1 MSARSYLIA
10 AASIGS
16 GHMRAAEAL
25 RAAIIRREPKAR
37 VAVVDFTA
45 RDVAPVTWLLKVI
58 YLKMLSFVPDLYQ
71 RLYDFSGGKAGG
83 GIIRGLIAWASAP
96 SMDRLLKMHAA
107 DVVVCTHP
115 FPEAAAS
122 RLKQKGRD
130 IFLAVAL
137 TDFSVH
143 SIWIYPRVDA
153 YFVATEDMVDGF
165 AVLGAERSAIYA
177 TGIPVQLPISI
188 SKEDARKHLNI
199 DQGAPVVLV
208 MGGGLGLG
216 GMERGIVALEEARD
230 ALHILVVTGRNA
242 VLAAAARERA
252 KRSRHTML
260 VWEYTDDVPILMA
273 AADLLITKPGGLTI
287 SEAWTRGLP
296 LVLHEPIPGPEE
308 ENARYAVSCG
318 TALFLKDGE
327 EIATAVGKL
336 VSDDMALMRMRCAAK
351 AASRALAADAVVQQ
365 IETSIAALGSGGNR

>member
-1 MSARSYLIA
+1 MPARSYLIA

-25 RAAIIRREPKAR
+25 RAAIAGREPEAH

-83 GIIRGLIAWASAP
+83 GIIRRLVAWASAP
-96 SMDRLLKMHAA
+96 AMARLLKEHHADA
-107 DVVVCTHP
+107 VICTHP

-122 RLKQKGRD
+122 RLKEKGRNF
-130 IFLAVAL
+130 FLSVVL

-143 SIWIYPRVDA
+143 TIWLYPRVDA
-153 YFVATEDMVDGF
+153 YFVATENMIDGF
-165 AVLGAERSAIYA
+165 SALGVDRSTIFA
-177 TGIPVQLPISI
+177 TGIPVLPPASL
-188 SKEDARKHLNI
+188 SKEEARARLGVSEDAN
-199 DQGAPVVLV
+199 VVLL

-216 GMERGIVALEEARD
+216 GMERGIADLEGSKEE
-230 ALHILVVTGRNA
+230 LHILIVAGRNA
-242 VLAAAARERA
+242 PLAAQARDIA
-252 KRSRHTML
+252 KRSRHTIR
-260 VWEYTDDVPILMA
+260 VWEYTDDVPLLMA

-308 ENARYAVSCG
+308 ENARYAVARG
-318 TALFLKDGE
+318 TALYLKEGEAIAAAVVRLVTDG
-327 EIATAVGKL
+327 A
-336 VSDDMALMRMRCAAK
+336 ALERMRRAARASSRG
-351 AASRALAADAVVQQ
+351 AAAEAVIRQ
-365 IETSIAALGSGGNR
+365 IETSIAAVRSGGNR